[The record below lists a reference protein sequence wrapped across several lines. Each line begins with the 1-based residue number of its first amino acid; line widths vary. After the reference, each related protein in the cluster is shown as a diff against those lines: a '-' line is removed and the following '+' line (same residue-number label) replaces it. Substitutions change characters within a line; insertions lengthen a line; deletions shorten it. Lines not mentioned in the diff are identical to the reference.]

1 MFQDCCLD
9 CGTPKIRNID
19 SSKMTKRTFESIF
32 CSKYFLFSLQVSRRL
47 RFEEKKRL
55 FKVKEQFCR
64 NGWEGERCCCSYFQ
78 TLDIDPC
85 SAAAAPRLGRPRP
98 LWVHVRLLFKFN
110 LISLFSGRA
119 RRRKPRREISYGSVN
134 WISVSSTFLF
144 RANKSI
150 GSQLSRSNEI
160 LKGHLLNYR
169 KTHQSM
175 TWY

>member
-1 MFQDCCLD
+1 MEPQKLEILIVARWQKVLLSQFSVLNISCLVYKFLD
-9 CGTPKIRNID
+9 GLG
-19 SSKMTKRTFESIF
+19 SKR
-32 CSKYFLFSLQVSRRL
+32 
-47 RFEEKKRL
+47 KKRL

-78 TLDIDPC
+78 TLDIDPS

-144 RANKSI
+144 KANKSI